1 MFRMLAVFADFEC
14 SMIRERVT
22 AGLSR
27 AKADGIQLG
36 QLEDTNVEGGGDRRG
51 ACQRDRDPNCSRV
64 PGGHGPVGFGATY
77 IRCFDVL
84 HWRSAEMAGARRTA
98 ASGEQYLVA
107 TDVAVSH
114 PAEKL
119 I

>member
-51 ACQRDRDPNCSRV
+51 SCQRDRDPNCSRV
-64 PGGHGPVGFGATY
+64 PGGHGPVGDWRRHVHT
-77 IRCFDVL
+77 VL
-84 HWRSAEMAGARRTA
+84 RRMALAISRNGRGEKNRR
-98 ASGEQYLVA
+98 VW
-107 TDVAVSH
+107 
-114 PAEKL
+114 
-119 I
+119 

>member
-1 MFRMLAVFADFEC
+1 
-14 SMIRERVT
+14 
-22 AGLSR
+22 
-27 AKADGIQLG
+27 
-36 QLEDTNVEGGGDRRG
+36 
-51 ACQRDRDPNCSRV
+51 
-64 PGGHGPVGFGATY
+64 
-77 IRCFDVL
+77 
-84 HWRSAEMAGARRTA
+84 MAGARRTA